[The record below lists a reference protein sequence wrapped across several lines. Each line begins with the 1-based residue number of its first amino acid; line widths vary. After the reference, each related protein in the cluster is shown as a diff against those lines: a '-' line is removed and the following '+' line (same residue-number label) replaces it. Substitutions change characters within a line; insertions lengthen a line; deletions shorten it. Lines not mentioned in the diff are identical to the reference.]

1 VLQLTVLAGR
11 TKTAF
16 VRYSRASGRFTSHS
30 GGSTGFWLRGSMPPC
45 RLRRRKFC
53 KFDYE
58 TVHFGV
64 YLNKYTVSVAPF
76 STPACPD
83 CSQNIYKTAF
93 FACFRFLIFI
103 HFFQGGQLTPFARGR
118 HLCGRPWSDS
128 NARDAMLTRILAI
141 TLCQS
146 VSLSQVGVQSK
157 RLNESGWFLAQEL
170 PLTCTKLCH

>member
-1 VLQLTVLAGR
+1 MNPQYRDTTLTRSTEERTVAQSVVAYSVLQLTVLAGR

-16 VRYSRASGRFTSHS
+16 VRYSRASERFTSHS

-103 HFFQGGQLTPFARGR
+103 HFFRG
-118 HLCGRPWSDS
+118 
-128 NARDAMLTRILAI
+128 
-141 TLCQS
+141 
-146 VSLSQVGVQSK
+146 VS
-157 RLNESGWFLAQEL
+157 
-170 PLTCTKLCH
+170 